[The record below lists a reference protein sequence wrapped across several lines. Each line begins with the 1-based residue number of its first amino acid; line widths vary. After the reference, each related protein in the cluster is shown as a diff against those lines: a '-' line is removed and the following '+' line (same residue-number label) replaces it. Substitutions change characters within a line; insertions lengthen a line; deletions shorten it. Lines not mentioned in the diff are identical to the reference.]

1 MREAQRNKQA
11 SAPKNPKT
19 NGPINVW
26 KWVAVVLIALI
37 VGTRCLR
44 RHPGLTIA

>member
-37 VGTRCLR
+37 VGTGAYVLSLI
-44 RHPGLTIA
+44 PI